1 MAAENGGGAF
11 VVLYVLMTLLI
22 GIPVMLAEFTLG
34 RGSSR
39 SPIEALGHYGGARW
53 KPLGVLFVV
62 TGFTILGYYS
72 VIAGWAVRYA
82 FEGLVFGFPAD
93 SGAHFGEISEGWD
106 TVAWHLGFMA
116 VTIFVVSGG
125 VRAGIERA
133 AVLLMPVLGVMI
145 IGLAVYASSLEGA
158 GAGYAYYFQTDFR
171 EILDFDV
178 AKDAAGQAFFSLSL
192 GMGTML
198 TYASYLSREH
208 DLPQEAGLIA
218 MSDFGIA
225 VVAGLVIFPLLFA
238 LGLETQV
245 MGGETG
251 TLGALFVVLPQ
262 AFASMGAAGSFVGGA
277 FMVALSVAAVTSA
290 MSLLEVVVS
299 TAVDGLGWS
308 RPKASVVSG
317 LAIAALGV
325 PAALDIGVLELM
337 DSVGGALFLL
347 IGGFFLSLFVGWK
360 LPDPISE
367 VGKTRGAG
375 LGLWRFLLRWV
386 VPSVLLLM
394 SYFQG
399 QASLEL
405 IQKLAG

>member
-34 RGSSR
+34 RGSGR

-53 KPLGVLFVV
+53 KPLGILFVV

-82 FEGLVFGFPAD
+82 VEGLAFGFPAD
-93 SGAHFGEISEGWD
+93 AGANFGEISEGWD

-116 VTIFVVSGG
+116 VTVFVVSGG

-145 IGLAVYASSLEGA
+145 IGLAVYANSLEGA

-218 MSDFGIA
+218 VSDFGIA
-225 VVAGLVIFPLLFA
+225 VIAGLVIFPLLFA
-238 LGLETQV
+238 LGLEAQV

-262 AFASMGAAGSFVGGA
+262 AFASMGPAGSFVGGA

-325 PAALDIGVLELM
+325 PAALNIDVLELM
-337 DSVGGALFLL
+337 DSIGGALFLL
-347 IGGFFLSLFVGWK
+347 VGGFFLSLFVGWR
-360 LPDPISE
+360 LPDPIAE
-367 VGKTRGAG
+367 VGETRGSG

-405 IQKLAG
+405 IRKLAS